1 MLNVKMIIVM
11 NGNNNKSRV
20 VNFRM
25 TPQEYARMES
35 KWKRTTCRKLSDFI
49 RHRVLDKPLVSTHR
63 NRSLDDFMAEMALLR
78 KELNSI
84 GVNFNQAV
92 HKLHM
97 ADTPTELKMWLRV
110 FQKDRQILLDQ
121 VEKIKLKIY
130 SIADEWLQ

>member
-1 MLNVKMIIVM
+1 M

>member
-1 MLNVKMIIVM
+1 MIIVM